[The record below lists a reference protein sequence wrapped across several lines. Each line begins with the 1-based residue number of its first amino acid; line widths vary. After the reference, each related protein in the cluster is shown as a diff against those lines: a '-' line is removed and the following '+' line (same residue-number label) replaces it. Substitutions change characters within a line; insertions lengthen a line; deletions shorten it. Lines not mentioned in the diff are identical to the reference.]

1 MESYYLTLISNDSLD
16 FYPLNRPTNFINV
29 LDSPLKV
36 PSNYECA
43 LVEISFVNSFSI
55 QENQSRFDIFDFLAV
70 EKPPEPKPKPN
81 YDADLEETLPPV
93 KRVEEGLE
101 KEIVGGKRRK
111 RSRDQDLHTLVKRRR
126 VEGDVEIK
134 QDLQKLKGRKRKN
147 NEEEDLHRKN
157 NEEEEDL
164 HTLVKRRRVEGDVG
178 TKDQHSEKP
187 KVRKNND
194 VEKKYGEAYY
204 VIFDQLDLC
213 SPQEVVA
220 LLNKEIWEN
229 VPRLRII
236 KRKVFSYDENQN
248 RIWMAFTNSFI
259 SIKLH
264 KNILKLVG
272 CLEPDWLPLK
282 PTVVYLGKTKEINSF
297 QYKGETLNFA
307 DKYKNSHWASKCEH
321 RDFFTYAPD
330 INKVDSILVY
340 TNIIAP
346 TQIGSSRANLLR
358 FVDLPP
364 STKENKAR
372 ESIDLGGN
380 FFYRKVL
387 FQSISQI
394 QIVIRTIDA
403 KPVQLSSFVR
413 LTLHFRPRNSS

>member
-1 MESYYLTLISNDSLD
+1 M
-16 FYPLNRPTNFINV
+16 
-29 LDSPLKV
+29 
-36 PSNYECA
+36 
-43 LVEISFVNSFSI
+43 
-55 QENQSRFDIFDFLAV
+55 
-70 EKPPEPKPKPN
+70 
-81 YDADLEETLPPV
+81 
-93 KRVEEGLE
+93 
-101 KEIVGGKRRK
+101 
-111 RSRDQDLHTLVKRRR
+111 
-126 VEGDVEIK
+126 
-134 QDLQKLKGRKRKN
+134 
-147 NEEEDLHRKN
+147 
-157 NEEEEDL
+157 
-164 HTLVKRRRVEGDVG
+164 
-178 TKDQHSEKP
+178 
-187 KVRKNND
+187 
-194 VEKKYGEAYY
+194 
-204 VIFDQLDLC
+204 IFDQLDLC

-229 VPRLRII
+229 VPRLRIT

-272 CLEPDWLPLK
+272 CLEPDWQPLK

-321 RDFFTYAPD
+321 RNFFTYAPD

>member
-70 EKPPEPKPKPN
+70 EKPPDPKPKPN
-81 YDADLEETLPPV
+81 YDADLEETSPPV
-93 KRVEEGLE
+93 KRLEEGLE
-101 KEIVGGKRRK
+101 KETVGGKRRK
-111 RSRDQDLHTLVKRRR
+111 RSRDQ
-126 VEGDVEIK
+126 
-134 QDLQKLKGRKRKN
+134 
-147 NEEEDLHRKN
+147 
-157 NEEEEDL
+157 DL

-229 VPRLRII
+229 VPRLRIT

-272 CLEPDWLPLK
+272 CLEPDWQPLK

-364 STKENKAR
+364 SIKENKAR

>member
-70 EKPPEPKPKPN
+70 EKPPDPKPKPN
-81 YDADLEETLPPV
+81 YDADLEETSPPV
-93 KRVEEGLE
+93 KRLEEGLE
-101 KEIVGGKRRK
+101 KETVGGKRRK
-111 RSRDQDLHTLVKRRR
+111 RSRDQ
-126 VEGDVEIK
+126 
-134 QDLQKLKGRKRKN
+134 
-147 NEEEDLHRKN
+147 
-157 NEEEEDL
+157 DL

-229 VPRLRII
+229 VPRLRIT

-272 CLEPDWLPLK
+272 CLEPDWQPLK